1 MKFDLN
7 LPARRHAVVVTDQQV
22 GALYADS
29 LLAELGKSV
38 EKVDLLTISGGEHC
52 KNQQT
57 KADLER
63 QLFDLGAQRDTL
75 IVALGG
81 GVVGD
86 LAGFVAATYMRGIDY
101 IQVPTTLLAMVDS
114 SIGGKTGVNT
124 DYGKNL
130 IGAIWHPIDIVRQPR
145 VLASLPQDQ
154 MVNGLVEVAKIF
166 LTCDAQALKRL
177 TADLNQILAGD
188 IGVLEPHIYRA
199 IELKEE
205 VVGRDEREKGERA
218 ILNFGHTIGHAFELL
233 SDYDMLHGFAVGK
246 GIWVESCMARLE
258 GCLDDKEFVVVTDL
272 LAGMGIGSED
282 CQKWEADQ
290 VWSAMK
296 HDKKAGG
303 DRINYVA
310 LSGLGQVHQ
319 QGDAW
324 IKPMDKQVFAAALS
338 EFLES
343 ANRR

>member
-38 EKVDLLTISGGEHC
+38 AKVDLLAIAGGEHC
-52 KNQQT
+52 KSQHT

-130 IGAIWHPIDIVRQPR
+130 IGAIWHPIDIVRQPA
-145 VLASLPQDQ
+145 VLTSLPQDQ
-154 MVNGLVEVAKIF
+154 LVNGLIEVAKIF
-166 LTCDAQALKRL
+166 MTCDTKALECL
-177 TADLNQILAGD
+177 GADIDQILVGD
-188 IGVLEPHIYRA
+188 IEVLAPHIARA
-199 IELKEE
+199 IVLKEQ
-205 VVGRDEREKGERA
+205 VVARDERERGERA
-218 ILNFGHTIGHAFELL
+218 ILNFGHTVGHAFELL
-233 SDYDMLHGFAVGK
+233 SDYSMLHGYAVGK

-258 GCLDDKEFVVVTDL
+258 GSLQNEEFSAIADM
-272 LAGMGIGSED
+272 LARMGIGSED
-282 CQKWEADQ
+282 CQNWQSDQ
-290 VWSAMK
+290 VWNAMK

-303 DRINYVA
+303 DQINYVE

-319 QGDAW
+319 QGNAW
-324 IKPMDKQVFAAALS
+324 ILPMDKKIFATALS
-338 EFLES
+338 EFLDQP
-343 ANRR
+343 N